1 MKKEQV
7 NFTKGKY
14 GYAGYTV
21 NLPIVV
27 QAKTLEGF
35 KTKISKLF
43 KHHVAELNKLAE
55 SEEPFEY
62 VEEFLPQEPFPDNE
76 RNNLPF

>member
-1 MKKEQV
+1 MKNERV
-7 NFTKGKY
+7 NFTKCAH

-35 KTKISKLF
+35 KVKINRLF
-43 KHHVAELNKLAE
+43 KAYVKQLNKLSE

-62 VEEFLPQEPFPDNE
+62 VEEHLPQMP
-76 RNNLPF
+76 RNPEDSLPF

>member
-7 NFTKGKY
+7 NFTKCKH

-35 KTKISKLF
+35 KAKIGKLF
-43 KHHVAELNKLAE
+43 KHHVAELTKLAE
-55 SEEPFEY
+55 SNDPFEY
-62 VEEFLPQEPFPDNE
+62 VEEFLPQEPFPDSE

>member
-1 MKKEQV
+1 MKQERV
-7 NFTKGKY
+7 NFTKCAH

-21 NLPIVV
+21 NLPLVV
-27 QAKTLEGF
+27 QAKTLEGL
-35 KTKISKLF
+35 KAKIGKLF
-43 KHHVAELNKLAE
+43 KVYVAELNKIAE
-55 SEEPFEY
+55 SDNPFEY